1 MKLTM
6 TDKHRVCV
14 VTSTRA
20 DYGLLSPLI
29 KALMRKEKIQV
40 EVVATGMHLEE
51 AYGNTYR
58 EIEEDGIAFH
68 KIPIQEKETS
78 ENAVSV
84 TMANAITRF
93 SEFFSKNPYELMI
106 VLGDRYEILAVSIA
120 AVNAHIPIAH
130 LYGGDTTEGAM
141 DEYYRHAITK
151 MSYLHFTSTKVA
163 HDRVVQ
169 MGESPSRV
177 FKVGSLGVDNALK
190 VPLLS
195 KNELAAELDFPLGEK
210 YGVVTFHPVTMEHDA
225 IEEQMQQLLA
235 ALDQFPDMQ
244 FIISKGNSDVGGN
257 VINRA
262 WEEYA
267 AKHENV
273 YLTASLGM
281 KKYFSA
287 LKYATMCIG
296 NSSSGLVEVPSFG
309 IPTVNIGNRQKGRE
323 QGNTVFNCEPKAEEI
338 ARTMRIAMMP
348 ENREKCALC
357 ENPYGDGNAV
367 GRIVNQIADYLY
379 NDKLML
385 QKEFYLFS
393 GQNIL

>member
-6 TDKHRVCV
+6 PNKHRICV

-29 KALMRKEKIQV
+29 KTLMRKEKIQV

-51 AYGNTYR
+51 AYGNTYK
-58 EIEEDGIAFH
+58 EIEADGIEFH
-68 KIPIQEKETS
+68 RIPIQEKETS
-78 ENAVSV
+78 ENAVSL

-93 SEFFSKNPYELMI
+93 SEFFSKNPYELLI
-106 VLGDRYEILAVSIA
+106 VLGDRYEILAVCIA

-151 MSYLHFTSTKVA
+151 MSYLHFTSTRIA
-163 HDRVVQ
+163 HDRVIQ
-169 MGESPSRV
+169 MGENPARV

-195 KNELAAELDFPLGEK
+195 KEELESELDFDLGNN
-210 YGVVTFHPVTMEHDA
+210 YGVVTFHPVTMEHEA
-225 IEEQMQQLLA
+225 VETQMQELLK
-235 ALDQFPDMQ
+235 ALNQFPNMK
-244 FIISKGNSDVGGN
+244 FVISKGNSDVGGN

-267 AKHENV
+267 KSHNNV

-281 KKYFSA
+281 KKYFST
-287 LKYATMCIG
+287 LKHATMCIG

-309 IPTVNIGNRQKGRE
+309 IPTINIGNRQKGRE

-357 ENPYGDGNAV
+357 DNPYGDGNAV
-367 GRIVNQIADYLY
+367 GRIANHIADYLY
-379 NDKLML
+379 NNKLML
-385 QKEFYLFS
+385 QKSFHLFA
-393 GQNIL
+393 GENL